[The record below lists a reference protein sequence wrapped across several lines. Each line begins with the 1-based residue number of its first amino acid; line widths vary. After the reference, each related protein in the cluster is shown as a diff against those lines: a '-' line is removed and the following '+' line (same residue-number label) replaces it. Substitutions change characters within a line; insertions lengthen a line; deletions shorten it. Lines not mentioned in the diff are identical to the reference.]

1 MTAFDTADAYG
12 GGRSETWIGEWR
24 AQTGHDPVLTSKT
37 FAPMAEGEDHGLAP
51 ARVKR
56 QAESSLRRL
65 QTERI
70 DVYLAHAWDPDVPIA
85 ETVGAFEELEQE
97 GKIGAYG
104 VSNVG
109 EEELRQALAAG
120 SIACVQNSYSLLD
133 REAEEA
139 VLPLCAEH
147 GIAFTPF
154 SPLTGGWLTGK
165 YKRGEPVPAGSRMT
179 QRPEG
184 YAHLQ
189 NDAVFDRLE
198 RLQELGDP
206 ATLAFGWLLGDPRVT
221 AVIVGPGRP
230 AHLQPALDALAAP
243 LTEDERAEIAA
254 VFS

>member
-24 AQTGHDPVLTSKT
+24 ARTGHDPVLTSKT
-37 FAPMAEGEDHGLAP
+37 YAPMAVGEDSGLAP
-51 ARVKR
+51 ERVKR

-70 DVYLAHAWDPDVPIA
+70 DIYLAHAWDPDVPVA
-85 ETVGAFEELEQE
+85 ETVGAFEELVRE

-104 VSNVG
+104 FSNVG
-109 EEELRQALAAG
+109 DGEVRQALAAG
-120 SIACVQNSYSLLD
+120 NVACVQNSYSLLD
-133 REAEEA
+133 RDAEEA

-147 GIAFTPF
+147 GVAFTPF

-184 YAHLQ
+184 YVHLQ

-230 AHLQPALDALAAP
+230 EHLEPALAALAKP
-243 LTEDERAEIAA
+243 LAAPEREELGRL
-254 VFS
+254 FS